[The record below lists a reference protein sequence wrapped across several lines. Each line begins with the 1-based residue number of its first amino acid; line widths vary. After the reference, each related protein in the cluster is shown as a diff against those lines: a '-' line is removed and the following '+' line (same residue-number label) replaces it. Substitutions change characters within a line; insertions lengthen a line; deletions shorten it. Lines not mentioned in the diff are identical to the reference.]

1 MLVRPLVLQR
11 RKSHVG
17 DRHELGSESQTESE
31 IMSVE
36 ITNESTVP
44 LAEAQLVTL
53 AQYMLSEL
61 KVNPRAELSILVVDT
76 AHMAALNERWMGEQ
90 GPTDVLAFPMD
101 ELTDGSRPGV
111 APADVTET
119 DEEDP
124 AMLGDIVL
132 CPAVAITQAAAAGHA
147 FEDELT
153 MLTTHGILHLLGYD
167 HMEPDEEREMFG
179 LQGALLK
186 KWYGRT

>member
-1 MLVRPLVLQR
+1 
-11 RKSHVG
+11 
-17 DRHELGSESQTESE
+17 
-31 IMSVE
+31 MSVE

-44 LAEAQLVTL
+44 LAESQLVEL
-53 AQYMLSEL
+53 AQFMLKEL
-61 KVNPRAELSILVVDT
+61 KVNSRAELSVLIVDT
-76 AHMAALNERWMGEQ
+76 AHMAALNEQWMGEQ

-101 ELTDGSRPGV
+101 ELTDGNRPGM
-111 APADVTET
+111 APADVIAS
-119 DEEDP
+119 EEADP

-132 CPAVAITQAAAAGHA
+132 CPAVAITQAAAAGHP

-167 HMEPDEEREMFG
+167 HMEPDEEREMFR

-186 KWYGRT
+186 RWYGRP